1 MAMLN
6 YQRVNPMKKGSMTIQ
21 QHATFD
27 HGTRGTVEDSQKNP
41 GGFNTLK
48 FNQKDDGNTMG

>member
-1 MAMLN
+1 MVILYSYVKLPEGKLVGGWA
-6 YQRVNPMKKGSMTIQ
+6 IQ

-27 HGTRGTVEDSQKNP
+27 HGTHGTVEDSQKNP

-48 FNQKDDGNTMG
+48 FNQKDDVE